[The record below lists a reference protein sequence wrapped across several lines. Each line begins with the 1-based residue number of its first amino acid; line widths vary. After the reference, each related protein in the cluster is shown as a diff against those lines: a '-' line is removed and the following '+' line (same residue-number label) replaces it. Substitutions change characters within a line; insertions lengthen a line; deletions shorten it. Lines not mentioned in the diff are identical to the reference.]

1 MESQQALP
9 CLRVEILHEALL
21 PLFFGWL
28 VDWLLRCS
36 NLVGSE
42 LAVVLVQV
50 LLREVALDA
59 VGLREVH
66 FPLLPCLL
74 DLLELPSPDFVKLV
88 LLSQLVLE
96 VVLLLV
102 LFLPQ
107 GVFCLGLELSSHH
120 VIHNE
125 RLVCLAALSA
135 HKLRVLCFVRLQNL
149 VKLVFLL
156 V

>member
-1 MESQQALP
+1 M
-9 CLRVEILHEALL
+9 
-21 PLFFGWL
+21 
-28 VDWLLRCS
+28 
-36 NLVGSE
+36 GSE

-102 LFLPQ
+102 LFLP
-107 GVFCLGLELSSHH
+107 
-120 VIHNE
+120 
-125 RLVCLAALSA
+125 
-135 HKLRVLCFVRLQNL
+135 
-149 VKLVFLL
+149 
-156 V
+156 